1 MRIIVGILIAPIVF
15 IAAWSVPLVE
25 HSAFYRWLGLNTIM
39 AYFTFLLMA
48 GLSHLVLSKL
58 EWQKLW
64 QYCSVMFLVALVMYL
79 LFRLGSLSIYESM
92 YHSQTQIVENGEI
105 TKEGYL
111 LELKS
116 SLYGS
121 ALASISMAVFWF
133 VSFYKRSSV
142 PNHA

>member
-1 MRIIVGILIAPIVF
+1 MRIIIGILIAPIIFV
-15 IAAWSVPLVE
+15 AAWSVPLIE
-25 HSAFYRWLGLNTIM
+25 YSAFYRWLGLNIIM
-39 AYFTFLLMA
+39 SYFTFLVMA

-58 EWQKLW
+58 QWHNLW
-64 QYCSVMFLVALVMYL
+64 QYCAVMFLVTLVMYL
-79 LFRLGSLSIYESM
+79 AFKLVSLSINESM
-92 YHSQTQIVENGEI
+92 YHSQIQIVENGEI

-133 VSFYKRSSV
+133 LSIFKRSPVTS
-142 PNHA
+142 HT